1 MKYKDF
7 RNFKIKRTCNKKFED
22 YKKYKEY
29 LAKDFNHRCAYCN
42 TRDDI
47 IEPLYFTIDHYVPR
61 DSFKG
66 KNENLENDYN
76 NLMYACP
83 KCNFAKGKK
92 YERRY
97 K

>member
-7 RNFKIKRTCNKKFED
+7 RNFRITRTCKEEFED
-22 YKKYKEY
+22 YQKYKPY
-29 LAKDFNHRCAYCN
+29 LAKDFEHRCAYCN
-42 TRDDI
+42 TLDSM

-61 DSFKG
+61 DTFKEIDDTLDY
-66 KNENLENDYN
+66 NYN

-83 KCNFAKGKK
+83 KCNLTKGTK
-92 YERRY
+92 YER